1 MSKYKSVVIDKNDLK
16 QLEDYLNARGVKG
29 IVLGN
34 DVQIRTIE
42 ELRHHFD
49 MALILVYFL
58 TGRLL
63 SWLDE
68 KYYEVEA
75 EKVEQLSKDDPNLQ
89 EKLCEILGVEPST
102 YVKSVSLRN
111 EQIKQLKE
119 YTDDPAILDSVDI
132 IAFDQ
137 EELSNLLNDGVSTI
151 YLFKYTFNIPI
162 RKKNKTYI
170 GIGEPIAL
178 IRRDET
184 VDFAAL
190 NIFFENVQVENN
202 NEILITNKSAEE
214 LYEIGRYFEYNVKTK
229 DEERANKYYRKAIEK
244 GNADAMCHIANR
256 AISDLDEQKRTELHQ
271 KAFELRLKAAEN
283 GDSIAMEKL
292 GESYLGYNGIKR
304 DEVKAF
310 KWFKAASDA
319 GNFNAMQRL
328 AGLYR
333 SGIGTAQNFNKYL
346 ELLSRAADNGNA
358 NAKYELNEYY
368 KNKKAC
374 FITTAVC
381 DSFGKSDDCFE
392 LTTFRKF
399 RDKWLITQPDGKT
412 LIKEYYAIAPKI
424 VSNINQLAD
433 SAQIYRTIWQ
443 KHLEPCLNFI
453 QHGDNLACKNK
464 YVEMILELK
473 KKYL

>member
-29 IVLGN
+29 IILGN

-75 EKVEQLSKDDPNLQ
+75 EKVEQLSENDPNLQ

-102 YVKSVSLRN
+102 YVESVSLRN
-111 EQIKQLKE
+111 EQIKQLRK

-151 YLFKYTFNIPI
+151 YLFKYTFNIPT

-178 IRRDET
+178 IRRDEA

-190 NIFFENVQVENN
+190 NISFENVQVENN
-202 NEILITNKSAEE
+202 KEILITNKSAEE
-214 LYEIGRYFEYNVKTK
+214 LYEIGQYFEYKTK
-229 DEERANKYYRKAIEK
+229 DEERANKYYRKAIKK

-310 KWFKAASDA
+310 EWFKAASDA
-319 GNFNAMQRL
+319 GNFNAMQYL
-328 AGLYR
+328 AGFYR

-346 ELLSRAADNGNA
+346 ELLSKAADNGNA

-368 KNKKAC
+368 KNKKVC

-381 DSFGKSDDCFE
+381 DSFGKSDDCYE
-392 LTTFRKF
+392 LTTFRHF
-399 RDKWLITQPDGKT
+399 RDEWLVLQSDGKQ
-412 LIKEYYAIAPKI
+412 LVDEYYAVAPRI
-424 VSNINQLAD
+424 VDGINRLANA
-433 SAQIYRTIWQ
+433 AQIYKDIWREY
-443 KHLEPCLNFI
+443 LAPCLTFI
-453 QHGDNLACKNK
+453 ELGDQFSCKAK
-464 YVEMILELK
+464 YVDMIHQLK
-473 KKYL
+473 KLYL